1 MRACKQYILVHT
13 HHTRM
18 DAFIWPSF
26 VCSMSLMLTYLLLF
40 RVWRKRQTTN
50 MSVLFMFSARVLWKL
65 ETTTSN
71 NNVNNNDDNLNNNN
85 DDDDDNNEQWS
96 APAISRSL
104 FWTELTLSPTFPWPR
119 VTRLCTGQKTT
130 WRCLGPTASTS
141 ARYITCTRLR

>member
-1 MRACKQYILVHT
+1 
-13 HHTRM
+13 M

-50 MSVLFMFSARVLWKL
+50 MSVLFMFSARVLWKR

-104 FWTELTLSPTFPWPR
+104 F
-119 VTRLCTGQKTT
+119 
-130 WRCLGPTASTS
+130 
-141 ARYITCTRLR
+141 